1 MQLADVARQ
10 ALPRPAGCPVHTPRL
25 HALVRVSRGARVLEH
40 HTRRPVL
47 SPCPSH
53 ARPARVRSQ
62 VCSLWR
68 RGCRLLPLV
77 VRDHREDRAAGVVAT
92 PLERAVRA
100 SDGPTARA
108 RDSARPPPE
117 LPRDGGVAQ
126 FQPSAGREGVG
137 GRVAGERD
145 PKARD
150 SVGPGPRAFP
160 PSLPRL
166 LAPVGRGPCCCAAL
180 PA

>member
-1 MQLADVARQ
+1 M
-10 ALPRPAGCPVHTPRL
+10 PRPAGCPVHTPRL
-25 HALVRVSRGARVLEH
+25 HALVRVSRGARALKH
-40 HTRRPVL
+40 RARRPVL

-92 PLERAVRA
+92 PLERVVRA

-108 RDSARPPPE
+108 HATAPACHLSC
-117 LPRDGGVAQ
+117 LGMGGVDQ

-145 PKARD
+145 PEARD
-150 SVGPGPRAFP
+150 SVGPGPRASGFP
-160 PSLPRL
+160 PSQPRSSSSFNCTYT
-166 LAPVGRGPCCCAAL
+166 GCC
-180 PA
+180 